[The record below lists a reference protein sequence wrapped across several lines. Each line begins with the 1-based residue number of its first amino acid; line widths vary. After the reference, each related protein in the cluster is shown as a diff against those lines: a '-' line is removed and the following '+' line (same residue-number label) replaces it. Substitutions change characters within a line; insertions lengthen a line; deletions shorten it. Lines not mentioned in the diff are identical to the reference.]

1 MRGWLA
7 QSVSFGQRIR
17 WGVISQRDAAKGA
30 PPRAIG
36 PDRLRCDSPSNLAL
50 LLTGP
55 SKIATLLA
63 PLAGRNLWK
72 GPAAERER

>member
-1 MRGWLA
+1 MNACYPG
-7 QSVSFGQRIR
+7 VEGIR
-17 WGVISQRDAAKGA
+17 AR
-30 PPRAIG
+30 PLP
-36 PDRLRCDSPSNLAL
+36 NLAL

-55 SKIATLLA
+55 SKIAALLA